1 MIGVPTY
8 SLPDDVVCYRIL
20 GPWTDSEIPAGLL
33 KQHQLKAGSWGEL
46 TVVSGTIEFCWDEVI
61 GVEPICLATRQR
73 IVIPPTVPH
82 HLQIIG
88 DAVLELHFYK

>member
-1 MIGVPTY
+1 MIGVPSY
-8 SLPDDVVCYRIL
+8 SLPDDVVCYRTL

-46 TVVSGTIEFCWDEVI
+46 TVVSGTIEFCWDEASI
-61 GVEPICLATRQR
+61 AEPICLAAGQR
-73 IVIPPTVPH
+73 IIIPPTIPH

-88 DAVLELHFYK
+88 EVVLDLHFYK